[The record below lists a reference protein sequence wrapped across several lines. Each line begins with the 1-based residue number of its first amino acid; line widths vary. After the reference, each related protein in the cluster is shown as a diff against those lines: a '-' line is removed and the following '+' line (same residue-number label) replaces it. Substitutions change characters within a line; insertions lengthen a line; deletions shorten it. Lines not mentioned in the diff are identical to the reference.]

1 MHKWNKIFRINKT
14 LPQKFVS
21 WYIFSPTVLLLILS
35 SMRKNR
41 KRLLHIFIKC
51 HKKPYFGNCFSF
63 LWAKTQCVSFFFKH
77 FFLYVEKKFELYGNG
92 TGEIVVYLKNR
103 FHNFWQ
109 KNTTSWVLL
118 TVGIIIDTMQH
129 SVIHQSDTH
138 VYTAIKTGILLLKQ
152 LKKTCNFVLWKIKG
166 KNPTST
172 QTSLCV
178 SGSEQMLKITIHYT
192 Q

>member
-1 MHKWNKIFRINKT
+1 MLANIHLNSCKVSRHTKRSQLFQFRPELILNPSKQKKKRKTMHKWNKIFRINKT

-103 FHNFWQ
+103 FHNFWRADRRIQ
-109 KNTTSWVLL
+109 RLEFYWRWGLSL
-118 TVGIIIDTMQH
+118 TLCSI
-129 SVIHQSDTH
+129 QSF
-138 VYTAIKTGILLLKQ
+138 IKVTLM
-152 LKKTCNFVLWKIKG
+152 F
-166 KNPTST
+166 T
-172 QTSLCV
+172 QP
-178 SGSEQMLKITIHYT
+178 
-192 Q
+192 